1 MSKSNKSITTSSSCS
16 VGDRYMNIGNDYK
29 EVLNVQV
36 TNQCSTIK
44 DNRVSNLSSIE
55 PISSKIITEWKTDL
69 SM

>member
-1 MSKSNKSITTSSSCS
+1 
-16 VGDRYMNIGNDYK
+16 MNLGNDYE

-36 TNQCSTIK
+36 TDQCSTIK

>member
-1 MSKSNKSITTSSSCS
+1 MSKSNKSITASSSCS

-44 DNRVSNLSSIE
+44 DNRVGNLSSIE
-55 PISSKIITEWKTDL
+55 LVSSKIITEWKTNL